1 VTRYPQGPA
10 ASPGFLLWHLT
21 LAWQRAITAAL
32 EPLDLTHVQ
41 FVLLA
46 CAWWLGRQGQVP
58 NQLQL
63 ARQAGTD
70 VKMTSQVVRRLE
82 FKGLLQRQ
90 VDPGDS
96 RARRLRLTAKGDR
109 LAGRA
114 IAAVEQADARF
125 FGTEA
130 TEVTSLLQRLLGQRL
145 PRGRATAPAGG
156 DAQHSGP

>member
-1 VTRYPQGPA
+1 MTRYPYPQGPA

-21 LAWQRAITAAL
+21 LAWQRAIAATL

-46 CAWWLGRQGQVP
+46 CAWWLGTQGQVP

-82 FKGLLQRQ
+82 AKRLLHRQ

-96 RARRLRLTAKGDR
+96 RARQLRLTAEGEAAGTARDR
-109 LAGRA
+109 
-114 IAAVEQADARF
+114 
-125 FGTEA
+125 
-130 TEVTSLLQRLLGQRL
+130 
-145 PRGRATAPAGG
+145 RGRGG
-156 DAQHSGP
+156 RRPLLRHGAQQPWCSGR

>member
-1 VTRYPQGPA
+1 MTRYPQGPA

-21 LAWQRAITAAL
+21 LAWQRAVAAVL

-46 CAWWLGRQGQVP
+46 CAWWLGTQGQVP

-63 ARQAGTD
+63 ARQAGID

-82 FKGLLQRQ
+82 AKGLLHRQ

-96 RARRLRLTAKGDR
+96 RARRLRLTAEGAR
-109 LAGRA
+109 LSQRA

-130 TEVTSLLQRLLGQRL
+130 AEITSLVQRLLGQRL
-145 PRGRATAPAGG
+145 PRDRATAPAGG
-156 DAQHSGP
+156 GA

>member
-1 VTRYPQGPA
+1 MTRYPQGPA

-21 LAWQRAITAAL
+21 LAWQRAVAAVL

-46 CAWWLGRQGQVP
+46 CAWWLGTQGQVP

-63 ARQAGTD
+63 ARQAGID

-82 FKGLLQRQ
+82 AKGLLHRQ

-96 RARRLRLTAKGDR
+96 RARRLRLTAEGAR
-109 LAGRA
+109 LSQRA
-114 IAAVEQADARF
+114 IAAVEQADAQF

-130 TEVTSLLQRLLGQRL
+130 AAITTLLQRMIGHGP
-145 PRGRATAPAGG
+145 PRDRATAPAGG
-156 DAQHSGP
+156 GA

>member
-1 VTRYPQGPA
+1 MTRYLEGPA

-21 LAWQRAITAAL
+21 LAWQRALTAVL

-46 CAWWLGRQGQVP
+46 CAWWLGEQGQTP

-82 FKGLLQRQ
+82 AKGLLERQ
-90 VDPGDS
+90 VDPGDT
-96 RARRLRLTAKGDR
+96 RARRLRLTAQGDK
-109 LAGRA
+109 LAQRA
-114 IAAVEQADARF
+114 ISAVEQADVEF

-130 TEVTSLLQRLLGQRL
+130 AALTALLQRMIGHRL
-145 PRGRATAPAGG
+145 RR
-156 DAQHSGP
+156 

>member
-1 VTRYPQGPA
+1 MTRYPQGPA

-21 LAWQRAITAAL
+21 LAWQRAVAAAL

-46 CAWWLGRQGQVP
+46 SAWWLGTQGQVP

-70 VKMTSQVVRRLE
+70 VKMTSEVVRRLE
-82 FKGLLQRQ
+82 AKGLLQRQ

-96 RARRLRLTAKGDR
+96 RARRLRLTAEGER
-109 LAGRA
+109 LARRA
-114 IAAVEQADARF
+114 IAAVEEADARF

-130 TEVTSLLQRLLGQRL
+130 AEITSLVQRLLGQRL
-145 PRGRATAPAGG
+145 PRDRATAPAGG
-156 DAQHSGP
+156 AQDSSP